1 MYGTTEALCAALNEQ
16 FAPDEPLALIVW
28 TKEDVQD
35 CLAEYHVTEIMAAR
49 IVALIDSLDGK
60 HVCGVGEDTLV
71 CILENLR
78 EEEAW
83 HNQISVPAAAL
94 KSVLA
99 LAGEF
104 MRLEEI
110 QGERGRQHATTR
122 MRPAHW
128 RHFVIR
134 WADKR
139 RAGKPGAPLWDGGK
153 PCRCAAVRETPR
165 HGRGVSHHLT
175 SCSYA
180 GLPGCRADNAVMH
193 PVSAVRGLPLFLA
206 VGQLH

>member
-110 QGERGRQHATTR
+110 QGGEGAAARNYPDEARALEALRNTLGR
-122 MRPAHW
+122 
-128 RHFVIR
+128 
-134 WADKR
+134 
-139 RAGKPGAPLWDGGK
+139 
-153 PCRCAAVRETPR
+153 
-165 HGRGVSHHLT
+165 
-175 SCSYA
+175 
-180 GLPGCRADNAVMH
+180 
-193 PVSAVRGLPLFLA
+193 
-206 VGQLH
+206 